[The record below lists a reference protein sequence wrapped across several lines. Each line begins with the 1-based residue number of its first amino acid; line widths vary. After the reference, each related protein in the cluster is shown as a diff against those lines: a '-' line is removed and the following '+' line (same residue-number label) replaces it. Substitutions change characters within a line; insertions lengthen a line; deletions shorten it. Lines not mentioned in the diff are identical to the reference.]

1 MVQADAHYAPQA
13 YPGRI
18 TYFLS
23 ELRKEEPHGKWHEL
37 AVGGLDV
44 HKMPGHHTSML
55 REPYVRVVAEQLR
68 ACLDE
73 AQAK

>member
-1 MVQADAHYAPQA
+1 MIQVHARYVPQV

-18 TYFLS
+18 TYFMS
-23 ELRKEEPHGKWHEL
+23 ELRRKEPHSKWYEL
-37 AVGGLDV
+37 AAGGLDV
-44 HKMPGHHTSML
+44 YKMPGHHTSML

-68 ACLDE
+68 TCLDE

>member
-1 MVQADAHYAPQA
+1 MSQADAHYVPQV

-23 ELRKEEPHGKWHEL
+23 ELRKEEPHSMWYEL
-37 AVGGLDV
+37 AAGGLDTY
-44 HKMPGHHTSML
+44 KMPGYHTSML
-55 REPYVRVVAEQLR
+55 REPHVKVVAEQLQ